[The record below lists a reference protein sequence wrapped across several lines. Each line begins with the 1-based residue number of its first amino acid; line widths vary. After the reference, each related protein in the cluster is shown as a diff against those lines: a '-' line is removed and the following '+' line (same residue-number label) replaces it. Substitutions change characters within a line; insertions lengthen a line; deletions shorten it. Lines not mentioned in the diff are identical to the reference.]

1 VNHEW
6 YQADRDQESPQAQQ
20 AQRHREAQSKSPRA
34 IRPKPRPGPT
44 RPSRATTL
52 AADESHASLAHLL
65 QLDLRVAPIADG
77 TRPNQLVL
85 MSSSRIHTRFA
96 RTALTASAFAL
107 AVAAG
112 PGEAHAE
119 GPVSGDGK
127 GIVGGALLGAE
138 VVTITMG
145 IIGVEAGWPY
155 FVFGAVG
162 AGAGGVGGFLV
173 ENSNP
178 PAEAPLYMLAGGM
191 ALVIP
196 ALVVALDATSYRPPA
211 PGESDADEPVDNNP
225 EAPGGEASFEITS
238 EVQQPHGMQVGA
250 IDLSKGRLRIGAPA
264 VDVRPTYSAEELATF
279 GVEQDTEVQ
288 FPIVRATF

>member
-1 VNHEW
+1 MNPMLVSRISCIW
-6 YQADRDQESPQAQQ
+6 TRASPV
-20 AQRHREAQSKSPRA
+20 
-34 IRPKPRPGPT
+34 
-44 RPSRATTL
+44 
-52 AADESHASLAHLL
+52 
-65 QLDLRVAPIADG
+65 LRSA
-77 TRPNQLVL
+77 RLNQLVL
-85 MSSSRIHTRFA
+85 MSSSRIHTRFI
-96 RTALTASAFAL
+96 RSALGASALVL

-112 PGEAHAE
+112 PNEAHAE

-162 AGAGGVGGFLV
+162 AGAGGVGGFFV
-173 ENSNP
+173 ENSDP

-196 ALVVALDATSYRPPA
+196 ALVVALDATSYKPPA
-211 PGESDADEPVDNNP
+211 PGESDADEPVDNSP
-225 EAPGGEASFEITS
+225 VAPDGEASFEITS
-238 EVQQPHGMQVGA
+238 EVQQPSGMQVGA
-250 IDLSKGRLRIGAPA
+250 IDISMGRLRIGAPA
-264 VDVRPTYSAEELATF
+264 VDVRPTYSREELATY
-279 GVEQDTEVQ
+279 GVEQDTEVR